1 MNRQYNNYL
10 NRLQELIN
18 SKADTYEES
27 ILYQIEIVDYNLLL
41 GKIEASYDEILK
53 KFYNIKNKYSEKNF
67 PNIFNDLNSIGSI
80 VNYYNERLF
89 EYKEEIYKA
98 SSLNYDNLVLEFQ
111 NNVNL
116 VNQKLADAKGYLDN
130 YNRYSYQLKELSIDD
145 VNYDTINNKKN
156 GAKNNFYDVI
166 RDIPTYL
173 NNLEELLIQGLL
185 IEDLKKAS
193 WFCISFLLFSILIM
207 W

>member
-173 NNLEELLIQGLL
+173 NNLEELLIEGLL
-185 IEDLKKAS
+185 IEDLKKVS
-193 WFCISFLLFSILIM
+193 
-207 W
+207 

>member
-173 NNLEELLIQGLL
+173 NNLEELLIEGLL

-193 WFCISFLLFSILIM
+193 
-207 W
+207 

>member
-80 VNYYNERLF
+80 VNYYSERLF

-173 NNLEELLIQGLL
+173 NNLEELLIEGLL

-193 WFCISFLLFSILIM
+193 
-207 W
+207 

>member
-89 EYKEEIYKA
+89 EYKEEIYKT

-173 NNLEELLIQGLL
+173 NNLEELLIEGLL

-193 WFCISFLLFSILIM
+193 
-207 W
+207 

>member
-41 GKIEASYDEILK
+41 RKIEASYDEILK

-173 NNLEELLIQGLL
+173 NNLEELLIEGLL

-193 WFCISFLLFSILIM
+193 
-207 W
+207 

>member
-18 SKADTYEES
+18 SKADTYGES

-173 NNLEELLIQGLL
+173 NNLEELLIEGLL

-193 WFCISFLLFSILIM
+193 
-207 W
+207 

>member
-67 PNIFNDLNSIGSI
+67 PNIFNDLNSIDSI

-173 NNLEELLIQGLL
+173 NNLEELLIEGLL
-185 IEDLKKAS
+185 IEDLKKTS
-193 WFCISFLLFSILIM
+193 
-207 W
+207 

>member
-41 GKIEASYDEILK
+41 GKIEASYDEFLK

-89 EYKEEIYKA
+89 EYKEEIYKV

-173 NNLEELLIQGLL
+173 NNLEELLIEGLL

-193 WFCISFLLFSILIM
+193 
-207 W
+207 

>member
-41 GKIEASYDEILK
+41 GKIEASYDEFLK

-173 NNLEELLIQGLL
+173 NNLEELLIEGLL

-193 WFCISFLLFSILIM
+193 
-207 W
+207 

>member
-173 NNLEELLIQGLL
+173 NNLEELLIEGLL
-185 IEDLKKAS
+185 IEDLKKTS
-193 WFCISFLLFSILIM
+193 
-207 W
+207 

>member
-116 VNQKLADAKGYLDN
+116 VNQKLADAKSYLDN

-156 GAKNNFYDVI
+156 RAKNNFYDVI

-173 NNLEELLIQGLL
+173 NNLEELLIEGLL
-185 IEDLKKAS
+185 IEDLKKVS
-193 WFCISFLLFSILIM
+193 
-207 W
+207 

>member
-67 PNIFNDLNSIGSI
+67 PNIFNDLNSIDSI

-173 NNLEELLIQGLL
+173 NNLEELLIEGLL

-193 WFCISFLLFSILIM
+193 
-207 W
+207 

>member
-1 MNRQYNNYL
+1 
-10 NRLQELIN
+10 
-18 SKADTYEES
+18 
-27 ILYQIEIVDYNLLL
+27 
-41 GKIEASYDEILK
+41 
-53 KFYNIKNKYSEKNF
+53 
-67 PNIFNDLNSIGSI
+67 
-80 VNYYNERLF
+80 
-89 EYKEEIYKA
+89 KEEIYKA

-166 RDIPTYL
+166 RDIPKYL
-173 NNLEELLIQGLL
+173 KNLEELLIEGLI

-193 WFCISFLLFSILIM
+193 
-207 W
+207 

>member
-111 NNVNL
+111 NNINL

-173 NNLEELLIQGLL
+173 NNLEELLIEGLL

-193 WFCISFLLFSILIM
+193 
-207 W
+207 

>member
-41 GKIEASYDEILK
+41 GKIEASYDEFLK

-116 VNQKLADAKGYLDN
+116 VNQKLADAKSYLDN

-173 NNLEELLIQGLL
+173 NNLEELLIEGLL

-193 WFCISFLLFSILIM
+193 
-207 W
+207 

>member
-1 MNRQYNNYL
+1 MKQDI
-10 NRLQELIN
+10 RLQELIN

-67 PNIFNDLNSIGSI
+67 PNIFNDLNSIDSI

-173 NNLEELLIQGLL
+173 NNLEELLIEGLL
-185 IEDLKKAS
+185 IEDLKKVS
-193 WFCISFLLFSILIM
+193 
-207 W
+207 

>member
-10 NRLQELIN
+10 KRLQELIN

-116 VNQKLADAKGYLDN
+116 VNQKLADAKSYLDN

-156 GAKNNFYDVI
+156 RAKNNFYDVI

-173 NNLEELLIQGLL
+173 NNLEELLIEGLL
-185 IEDLKKAS
+185 IEDLKKVS
-193 WFCISFLLFSILIM
+193 
-207 W
+207 

>member
-67 PNIFNDLNSIGSI
+67 PNIFNDLNSIDSI

-193 WFCISFLLFSILIM
+193 
-207 W
+207 

>member
-193 WFCISFLLFSILIM
+193 
-207 W
+207 

>member
-67 PNIFNDLNSIGSI
+67 PNIFNDLNSIDSI

-111 NNVNL
+111 NNVNF

-173 NNLEELLIQGLL
+173 NNLEELLIEGLL

-193 WFCISFLLFSILIM
+193 
-207 W
+207 

>member
-53 KFYNIKNKYSEKNF
+53 KIYNIKNKYSEKNF

-173 NNLEELLIQGLL
+173 NNLEELLIEGLL

-193 WFCISFLLFSILIM
+193 
-207 W
+207 